1 MDSSH
6 SHLNKMADIIN
17 TIEMFENTT
26 DIGYIIDLGQM
37 LTFKVELTNLDKT
50 PSITLKETWSLYF
63 NDYYDVIHS
72 ITRNDR
78 EYELLDYP
86 YINDDNIRYYYEN
99 IDGLYDVITI
109 QARKDPSGALCTIT
123 GGLYTCSDIYN
134 ISEHTSS
141 KIVASYRYHP

>member
-1 MDSSH
+1 MDSNRR
-6 SHLNKMADIIN
+6 HLKKIADIIN

-37 LTFKVELTNLDKT
+37 LTFNVELTNLDKT

-63 NDYYDVIHS
+63 NDYYDDIHS

-86 YINDDNIRYYYEN
+86 YIDDENLRYYYEN

-109 QARKDPSGALCTIT
+109 GSRKDPSGALCTIT
-123 GGLYTCSDIYN
+123 GGLYTCSDIYD